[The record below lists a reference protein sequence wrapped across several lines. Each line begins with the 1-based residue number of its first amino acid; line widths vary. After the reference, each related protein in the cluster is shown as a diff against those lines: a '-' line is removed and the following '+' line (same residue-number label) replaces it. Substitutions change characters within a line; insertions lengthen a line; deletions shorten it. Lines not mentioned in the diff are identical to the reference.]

1 MLERSRY
8 AVPTTAR
15 RERWWYSDGIWLN
28 QGNTGDVVGFAWTHW
43 LADRGVAVPG
53 AELGEE
59 YAHQL
64 QREAQR
70 QAGGPEGP
78 EYGGRLEAAARVLQ
92 ARGLVE
98 QCYCFASVDSVVGAL
113 LERGPVLA
121 GLTWYQDMRTTAD
134 VGGWA
139 LCRYRDGDSVA
150 GGHAVLLNGIALDLT
165 LDGVTGF
172 VRFKNTW
179 GRGWGD
185 RGQALLS
192 IADLSTVMSLEGSF
206 LPIPAAAVLRSGV
219 RQDTATD
226 EGPTAW
232 GPAAASA
239 AVSGAAVSEA
249 PDSEAPVSEAPDS
262 EAPDSEAPAA
272 QAPTVA
278 PEPVRFEQSSISG
291 DQSTRRDTLGA
302 AAYAEAIA
310 RGIQH
315 PETKAPLTIGIK
327 APWGAGKTSLMRMIR
342 DRLEFPGLDGSSEN
356 PREIHLTPRAAK
368 MVATSREDA
377 VRGVGDLGEM
387 TNKAVLRKLRRTT
400 ADSGTKDAAELKA
413 RPGKAGTPVA
423 PEDERRWRPT
433 VWFNPWMY
441 QTGDQVWAG
450 LANEIINQVT
460 DRMSRREREHFWLH
474 LNRKRIDEQAV
485 RRKIYSLVLGHV
497 IPYAIFGLVLLTG
510 GIVLLAA
517 GRTAWLGGA
526 FALAGPA
533 AALVGGGFAAS
544 RTLSS
549 RVGSGLSGLIQPATA
564 AQRFAAGELP
574 GAYAEV
580 VASPDYRAQSG
591 YFYLVQ
597 TDVKRVL
604 DLVAT
609 DKRPLVIFVDDL
621 DRCSPSTV
629 VQVIEA
635 INIFVAGDYTNCMF
649 VIAMEPEM
657 VAAHIEA
664 AYSDL
669 VSKLD
674 QTSTGRASA
683 LPSLGWRFLEKIV
696 QLPLA
701 LPAMEPK
708 ASTAFIAS
716 LFPAEMTQVP
726 ATTAAPAAD
735 DAAADAAAQAA
746 LRTATLS
753 EAVGIGGGVRPDAPA
768 VEEVRLAVERR
779 LTADD
784 PEVKQVIEY
793 ASGLLNRNPREIK
806 RFVNLF
812 RFYTMIYAERK
823 LANLP
828 APGSLH
834 EVAKI
839 AVLGIR
845 WPSLLGALAT
855 IADDSGEL
863 TVFELLEA
871 QRAAKTSASL
881 KKMLADA
888 GLTDATIASLQTAE
902 LTEFLRTAP
911 VIGPGVRGYL

>member
-1 MLERSRY
+1 
-8 AVPTTAR
+8 
-15 RERWWYSDGIWLN
+15 
-28 QGNTGDVVGFAWTHW
+28 
-43 LADRGVAVPG
+43 
-53 AELGEE
+53 
-59 YAHQL
+59 
-64 QREAQR
+64 
-70 QAGGPEGP
+70 
-78 EYGGRLEAAARVLQ
+78 
-92 ARGLVE
+92 
-98 QCYCFASVDSVVGAL
+98 
-113 LERGPVLA
+113 
-121 GLTWYQDMRTTAD
+121 
-134 VGGWA
+134 
-139 LCRYRDGDSVA
+139 
-150 GGHAVLLNGIALDLT
+150 
-165 LDGVTGF
+165 
-172 VRFKNTW
+172 
-179 GRGWGD
+179 
-185 RGQALLS
+185 
-192 IADLSTVMSLEGSF
+192 
-206 LPIPAAAVLRSGV
+206 
-219 RQDTATD
+219 
-226 EGPTAW
+226 
-232 GPAAASA
+232 
-239 AVSGAAVSEA
+239 
-249 PDSEAPVSEAPDS
+249 
-262 EAPDSEAPAA
+262 
-272 QAPTVA
+272 
-278 PEPVRFEQSSISG
+278 
-291 DQSTRRDTLGA
+291 
-302 AAYAEAIA
+302 
-310 RGIQH
+310 
-315 PETKAPLTIGIK
+315 
-327 APWGAGKTSLMRMIR
+327 MRMIR

-356 PREIHLTPRAAK
+356 PREIHLTPRAARL
-368 MVATSREDA
+368 VATTAREDA
-377 VRGVGDLGEM
+377 VSGAGDLGEM

-400 ADSGTKDAAELKA
+400 ADSGKKDAAELKA
-413 RPGKAGTPVA
+413 QPGKAGAPPA

-460 DRMSRREREHFWLH
+460 GRMSRREREHFWLH
-474 LNRKRIDEQAV
+474 LNRKRVDEQAV
-485 RRKIYSLVLGHV
+485 RRKIYALVLGHV
-497 IPYAIFGLVLLTG
+497 IPYAIFGLVLLIG

-517 GRTAWLGGA
+517 GRIAWLGGV

-533 AALVGGGFAAS
+533 AALIGGGLAAW

-574 GAYAEV
+574 GTYAEV

-609 DKRPLVIFVDDL
+609 DKQPLVIFVDDL

-635 INIFVAGDYTNCMF
+635 INIFVAGDYANCMF

-708 ASTAFIAS
+708 MSAAFIAS
-716 LFPAEMTQVP
+716 LFPAEIAQVP
-726 ATTAAPAAD
+726 AASAAPAAD
-735 DAAADAAAQAA
+735 ADADTADADTAVGDAAAQAA

-753 EAVGIGGGVRPDAPA
+753 EAVDIGGVVRPGAP
-768 VEEVRLAVERR
+768 VGQDVRLAVERR

-855 IADDSGEL
+855 IAEDGGER

-871 QRAAKTSASL
+871 QKAAKPSASL
-881 KKMLADA
+881 KKTLTDA

-911 VIGPGVRGYL
+911 VIGEGVRGYL